1 VLREVKTYI
10 SKKTYISNKTYIVNE
25 KLLFCEKKCRNL
37 SFLSNAHSIQCDFAM
52 PFVFVES
59 ELPLTVIAATAN
71 DNEKK
76 QASSLQSARKN
87 EKMDS

>member
-1 VLREVKTYI
+1 
-10 SKKTYISNKTYIVNE
+10 
-25 KLLFCEKKCRNL
+25 
-37 SFLSNAHSIQCDFAM
+37 M